1 MPSCRPV
8 APVTSPRVSDRGFSV
23 TQYEN
28 PTTFA
33 SVVEPLIATD
43 RGRSTIAATVL
54 HGVIVAPD
62 PDYLPVLVGV
72 CSGDEPVGLAIAG
85 ASSAASALVTQLIS
99 EQLSPDERDEVGVL
113 LASAFLG
120 LDPAPAI
127 ITGPADGGRAFGAG
141 YCAAAG
147 GTFGVHNELLL
158 YRLDTLIEPAGTAR
172 TADVDEAVDL
182 DLLGE
187 WRMKFA
193 AATDAFPAVTAP
205 DPDGV
210 QRSAQRGV
218 TSVLW
223 TVEGQ
228 PVSLAAHSAVIG
240 EMSRIGPVYTP
251 DSLRGNGYAAAATA
265 AAVHSARAK
274 GAAEVVL
281 FTEAANAASNGVY
294 RRIGFVERGQFSE
307 IALGT
312 DPLGS
317 TRHD

>member
-1 MPSCRPV
+1 M
-8 APVTSPRVSDRGFSV
+8 SDHGFSV

-28 PTTFA
+28 PATFA
-33 SVVEPLIATD
+33 AVVEPLIAVD

-54 HGVIVAPD
+54 HGVIAAPD
-62 PDYLPVLVGV
+62 PDYLPVLVV
-72 CSGDEPVGLAIAG
+72 VRWEDEPVALAVAG

-99 EQLSPDERDEVGVL
+99 EQLAPDERDEIGAL
-113 LASAFLG
+113 LSSAFLG

-127 ITGPADGGRAFGAG
+127 VTGPGDGGRAFAAG

-147 GTFGVHNELLL
+147 GTFGVRNELLQ
-158 YRLDTLIEPAGTAR
+158 YRLDTVIEPTGVAGTAR
-172 TADVDEAVDL
+172 AADVDDAADL

-193 AATDAFPAVTAP
+193 EATGAFPAVTAP

-210 QRSAQRGV
+210 RRSAQRGV

-240 EMSRIGPVYTP
+240 GMSRIGPVYTP
-251 DSLRGNGYAAAATA
+251 ESLRGNGYAAAATA
-265 AAVHSARAK
+265 AAVHSAQAT
-274 GAAEVVL
+274 GATEVVL
-281 FTEAANAASNGVY
+281 FTEAANAISNGVY
-294 RRIGFVERGQFSE
+294 RRIGFVECGQFTE

>member
-1 MPSCRPV
+1 M
-8 APVTSPRVSDRGFSV
+8 SDRGFSV

-33 SVVEPLIATD
+33 SIARPLIAAD

-54 HGVIVAPD
+54 HGVIAAPD
-62 PDYLPVLVGV
+62 PDYLPVLVV
-72 CSGDEPVGLAIAG
+72 VRSGDEPVGLAIAG
-85 ASSAASALVTQLIS
+85 ASSAASALVTQIVS

-127 ITGPADGGRAFGAG
+127 VTGPADGGRAFAAG

-147 GTFGVHNELLL
+147 GTFRVHNELLL
-158 YRLDTLIEPAGTAR
+158 YRLDTLIEPTGVPGAAR
-172 TADVDEAVDL
+172 AADVDDARDL
-182 DLLGE
+182 ALLGE

-193 AATDAFPAVTAP
+193 AATGAFPAVTTP

-210 QRSAQRGV
+210 RRSAQRGV

-223 TVEGQ
+223 TVQGQ
-228 PVSLAAHSAVIG
+228 RVSLAAHSAVIG
-240 EMSRIGPVYTP
+240 GMSRIGPVYTP
-251 DSLRGNGYAAAATA
+251 TSLRGNGYAAAATA
-265 AAVHSARAK
+265 AAVHSADAA
-274 GAAEVVL
+274 GAIEVVL
-281 FTEAANAASNGVY
+281 FTEAANATSNAVY
-294 RRIGFVERGQFSE
+294 RRIGFVERGQFAE
-307 IALGT
+307 IALGA

>member
-1 MPSCRPV
+1 M
-8 APVTSPRVSDRGFSV
+8 SDNGFSV

-28 PTTFA
+28 PATFA
-33 SVVEPLIATD
+33 AIVEPLIAVD

-54 HGVIVAPD
+54 HGVIAAPD
-62 PDYLPVLVGV
+62 PDYLPVLVVVRGA
-72 CSGDEPVGLAIAG
+72 DEPVGLAVAG

-99 EQLSPDERDEVGVL
+99 EQLTPDERDEAGAL

-120 LDPAPAI
+120 LDPPPAI
-127 ITGPADGGRAFGAG
+127 LTGPADGGRAFAAG

-158 YRLDTLIEPAGTAR
+158 YRLGTLIEPTGAVGTAR
-172 TADVDEAVDL
+172 VADVDDATDL
-182 DLLGE
+182 ALLAE

-193 AATDAFPAVTAP
+193 AATGAFPAVTAP

-210 QRSAQRGV
+210 RRSAHRGV

-251 DSLRGNGYAAAATA
+251 EPLRSNGYAAAATA
-265 AAVHSARAK
+265 AAVHSARAE

-281 FTEAANAASNGVY
+281 FTEAANATSNGVY
-294 RRIGFVERGQFSE
+294 RRIGFVERGQFTE

-312 DPLGS
+312 EP
-317 TRHD
+317 